1 MSDKK
6 QELKKE
12 SFSFFLNT
20 PFTFSCLTKV
30 LAFQEIIWYP
40 MFDYKWMGGSHNQQ
54 QEIKIKAATTV
65 CEDSLKSAHK
75 LLIFVW

>member
-12 SFSFFLNT
+12 PFSFFPNT

-40 MFDYKWMGGSHNQQ
+40 MFDYKWMGGSHN
-54 QEIKIKAATTV
+54 
-65 CEDSLKSAHK
+65 HNR
-75 LLIFVW
+75 